1 MASAESCEVCGFR
14 WNSVSPSEIPSR
26 LTVATDSFVDVI
38 FTADAKAGLRPS
50 PERWS
55 IVEYGAHLRDV
66 LISVRERIL
75 TACVEDRP
83 TGAAIH
89 REQRVELGFY
99 RSDTAAEV
107 ASELECVSHLFA
119 KTFQSLPPG
128 YETREFTWSAVTPNN
143 VSVLW
148 AGAQALH
155 EAEHHLADVEENLA
169 LL

>member
-1 MASAESCEVCGFR
+1 M
-14 WNSVSPSEIPSR
+14 P
-26 LTVATDSFVDVI
+26 
-38 FTADAKAGLRPS
+38 RPT
-50 PERWS
+50 
-55 IVEYGAHLRDV
+55 
-66 LISVRERIL
+66 SVR
-75 TACVEDRP
+75 RP
-83 TGAAIH
+83 NAGRYSNT
-89 REQRVELGFY
+89 
-99 RSDTAAEV
+99 DPAEV

-128 YETREFTWSAVTPNN
+128 YETREFTWSAVTPNK

>member
-1 MASAESCEVCGFR
+1 MTSAESCEVCGFR
-14 WNSVSPSEIPSR
+14 WSALSPAAIPSR
-26 LTVATDSFVDVI
+26 LRIATDSFVDVI
-38 FTADAKAGLRPS
+38 FSADDKADQRPS
-50 PERWS
+50 AQRWS
-55 IVEYGAHLRDV
+55 ILEYGSHLRDV

-75 TACVEDRP
+75 TACIEDQP

-89 REQRVELGFY
+89 REERVELGFY
-99 RSDTAAEV
+99 KPDTPAEV

-128 YETREFTWSAVTPNN
+128 YETREFTWSPVTPNK
-143 VSVLW
+143 VTVLW

-169 LL
+169 QL